1 MLISYGMTSKIT
13 TQLDAA
19 QLELSPNL
27 INFVEGAKNKKRTAA
42 LDILRPRKFH
52 FLKLMS
58 D

>member
-1 MLISYGMTSKIT
+1 MTVIAQDDNLT
-13 TQLDAA
+13 AGAWAA
-19 QLELSPNL
+19 CGCLRNL
-27 INFVEGAKNKKRTAA
+27 INFVEDARNKKGTAA